1 MEFDAEMTACA
12 RGSDMRCSPKASRNI
27 ARTIKGM
34 RLDQAKVFLEE
45 VIEKKTAVPYTVRYR
60 KIKHRRGAMGPGAFP
75 VKAAGHVL
83 DILKNA
89 ENNAQYKDLET
100 DNLRIVH
107 ASAYRGFTF
116 PGWRPRAHGRASQHN
131 EQTTNLEIVLGEDA
145 DLDTREE
152 ARLERQSK
160 GGKGGK
166 KPVKAASSKPK
177 AAPKA
182 DKEAAPKA
190 EKPEAE
196 AKKEPETKAEPKA
209 KAEAE
214 PKAAAPASDEKEAA

>member
-1 MEFDAEMTACA
+1 MEFDAEITACA
-12 RGSDMRCSPKASRNI
+12 RGTDMRCSPKASRNI

-34 RLDQAKVFLEE
+34 RLEDAKVFLEE
-45 VIEKKTAVPYTVRYR
+45 VIDKKTPVPYTVRYR
-60 KIKHRRGAMGPGAFP
+60 KIKHRKGGVGPGAFP

-145 DLDTREE
+145 QLDAKAEAREE
-152 ARLERQSK
+152 RRSK
-160 GGKGGK
+160 GGRPGK

-177 AAPKA
+177 AAPNADTA
-182 DKEAAPKA
+182 DKAEAAEEKTAKKPAKEPAA
-190 EKPEAE
+190 EKPAE
-196 AKKEPETKAEPKA
+196 A
-209 KAEAE
+209 KAEAADE
-214 PKAAAPASDEKEAA
+214 PKKKEEA

>member
-60 KIKHRRGAMGPGAFP
+60 KIAHRRGPMGPGAFP

-100 DNLRIVH
+100 ENLRIVH

-145 DLDTREE
+145 DLDAREDAREE
-152 ARLERQSK
+152 KQSK
-160 GGKGGK
+160 AGKGGK

-177 AAPKA
+177 P
-182 DKEAAPKA
+182 APKA
-190 EKPEAE
+190 EKPEPE
-196 AKKEPETKAEPKA
+196 AAKEPEAKAEPKA
-209 KAEAE
+209 EAT